1 MKKINIIAT
10 ILIGALGLGSCMN
23 EDWKAPDFGDNPPY
37 GNNEIQPSMA
47 KKITIAEL
55 KSKYASVFSSNG
67 YKVIEED
74 LQLHAVVNGND
85 QGGNLYK
92 QISIQDE
99 TGGIIVGIN
108 GTDLFAVMPVGQNIV
123 INLKGLYIGA
133 YGKMAQLGS
142 EYNGG
147 MGRMDLN
154 VWKKSVRLVGKSVDV
169 ITQTT
174 EGDVVKH
181 DTTTVAMTAKVD
193 TVDFTPAKDWNSM
206 IGRIVL
212 IDNVKIDGTKDE
224 ILAPEDGSIRLTSNC
239 ANRDIKGAG
248 TNNIVLRTSTYSDFA
263 SRPVPQGNVKIY
275 GVCTYY
281 NGTWQILMRTNS
293 DLVELE
299 EKQ

>member
-1 MKKINIIAT
+1 MKKLNIFAA
-10 ILIGALGLGSCMN
+10 LIISTLCLGSCVS
-23 EDWKAPDFGDNPPY
+23 EDWQAPDFGDNPPY
-37 GNNEIQPSMA
+37 GNNEIIPSTEN
-47 KKITIAEL
+47 KITIADL
-55 KSKYASVFSSNG
+55 KTKYENVFSSNG
-67 YKVIEED
+67 YKLIEED

-108 GTDLFAVMPVGQNIV
+108 GTDLYAFMPVGQKIV

-154 VWKKSVRLVGKSVDV
+154 VWKKNVRLVGDK
-169 ITQTT
+169 
-174 EGDVVKH
+174 VKVG
-181 DTTTVAMTAKVD
+181 DTTIEMSAKAD
-193 TVDFTPAKDWNSM
+193 TIAFTPAKDWNSM
-206 IGRIVL
+206 IGRIVR
-212 IDNVKIDGTKDE
+212 ISNVTVEGEGTQT
-224 ILAPEDGSIRLTSNC
+224 LAPEDGSVRLTSNC

-248 TNNIVLRTSTYSDFA
+248 SSIVLRTSTYSDFA
-263 SRPVPQGNVKIY
+263 SRPIPAGKVDIY
-275 GVCTYY
+275 GVCTYF

-293 DLVELE
+293 DLVEN
-299 EKQ
+299 K

>member
-1 MKKINIIAT
+1 MKKLNIYTALLIA
-10 ILIGALGLGSCMN
+10 ALGLGSCMN
-23 EDWKAPDFGDNPPY
+23 EDWQAPDFGDNPPY
-37 GNNEIQPSMA
+37 GNNEIIPSTSN
-47 KKITIAEL
+47 KITIADL
-55 KSKYASVFSSNG
+55 KAKYANVFSSNG
-67 YKVIEED
+67 YKLIEED

-108 GTDLFAVMPVGQNIV
+108 GTDLYAFMPVGQKIV

-142 EYNGG
+142 KYNGG

-154 VWKKSVRLVGKSVDV
+154 VWKESVHLVGDV
-169 ITQTT
+169 ANNV
-174 EGDVVKH
+174 E
-181 DTTTVAMTAKVD
+181 MTAKAD
-193 TVDFTPAKDWNSM
+193 TIAFSAPQDYNSM
-206 IGRIVL
+206 IGRIVKL
-212 IDNVKIDGTKDE
+212 SNVEISGEGTQT
-224 ILAPEDGSIRLTSNC
+224 LAPEDGSVRLTSNC

-248 TNNIVLRTSTYSDFA
+248 SSIVLRTSTYSDFA
-263 SRPVPQGNVKIY
+263 SRPIPTGKVDIY

-293 DLVELE
+293 DLVERE
-299 EKQ
+299 SK

>member
-1 MKKINIIAT
+1 MKKLNIFTAL
-10 ILIGALGLGSCMN
+10 LIGALCLTSCMN
-23 EDWKAPDFGDNPPY
+23 EDWQAPDFGDNPPY
-37 GNNEIQPSMA
+37 GNNEIIPSTSN
-47 KKITIAEL
+47 KITIADL
-55 KSKYASVFSSNG
+55 KAKYANVFSSNG
-67 YKVIEED
+67 YKLIEED

-108 GTDLFAVMPVGQNIV
+108 GTDLYAFMPVGQKIV

-154 VWKKSVRLVGKSVDV
+154 VWKESVRLVGDEVKV

-174 EGDVVKH
+174 ENDVVKY
-181 DTTTVAMTAKVD
+181 DTTTVEMTAKAD
-193 TVDFTPAKDWNSM
+193 TIAFSAPKDYNSM
-206 IGRIVL
+206 IGRIVKL
-212 IDNVKIDGTKDE
+212 SNVEISGEGTQT
-224 ILAPEDGSIRLTSNC
+224 LAPEDGSVRLTSNC

-248 TNNIVLRTSTYSDFA
+248 SSIVLRTSTYSDFA
-263 SRPVPQGNVKIY
+263 SRPIPTGKVDIY
-275 GVCTYY
+275 GVCTIY

-293 DLVELE
+293 DLVEHE
-299 EKQ
+299 SK